1 MYMYKSFIA
10 ATAALL
16 IILHPISSFAGGL
29 DDVFASQNN
38 VRAGI
43 YFRIPFAGGL
53 KASSNTDLSYGFAM
67 GVGRSFSSGNLI
79 GPRRSFRADMVKLSF
94 SSRGFET
101 FNFGGQSVLNRRGIW
116 LGQNEGE
123 VGGLGATGMVLGGLA
138 AIALAVVAL
147 GGNNQLNAGLPPCRV
162 GTRNSNGNCPVP

>member
-1 MYMYKSFIA
+1 MYTYKSFIA

-16 IILHPISSFAGGL
+16 ITSSIVSPVLAGGL
-29 DDVFASQNN
+29 EDVFASQNN

-53 KASSNTDLSYGFAM
+53 KASGDIDLSYGFAM
-67 GVGRSFSSGNLI
+67 GVGRSIASDNLMD
-79 GPRRSFRADMVKLSF
+79 PRRSYQTDMVKLSF

-101 FNFGGQSVLNRRGIW
+101 FNFGGQSLLNRRGVW

-123 VGGLGATGMVLGGLA
+123 AGGMGNLGLVVGGLA
-138 AIALAVVAL
+138 AVALGVVAL
-147 GGNNQLNAGLPPCRV
+147 SGGEKCEAPFLKIDGFCGIPD
-162 GTRNSNGNCPVP
+162 

>member
-1 MYMYKSFIA
+1 MIRLF
-10 ATAALL
+10 TAAAAA
-16 IILHPISSFAGGL
+16 ISITCSIVSPAIAGGL
-29 DDVFASQNN
+29 EDVFASQNN

-53 KASSNTDLSYGFAM
+53 KISSDTDLSYGFAM
-67 GVGRSFSSGNLI
+67 GVGRSIASGNMMD
-79 GPRRSFRADMVKLSF
+79 PRRSYQTDMVKLSF

-123 VGGLGATGMVLGGLA
+123 GGGIGTMGLALGGLA
-138 AIALAVVAL
+138 AILLGVAALAGNESRTVPPDERCAL
-147 GGNNQLNAGLPPCRV
+147 IQC
-162 GTRNSNGNCPVP
+162 

>member
-1 MYMYKSFIA
+1 MIRLFIA
-10 ATAALL
+10 AAAALF
-16 IILHPISSFAGGL
+16 ISSSMISPTLAGGL

-53 KASSNTDLSYGFAM
+53 KTSSDTDLSYGFAM
-67 GVGRSFSSGNLI
+67 GVGRSIASGNMMD
-79 GPRRSFRADMVKLSF
+79 PRRSYQTDMVKLSF

-101 FNFGGQSVLNRRGIW
+101 FNFGGQSVLNRRGVW

-123 VGGLGATGMVLGGLA
+123 AGGMGNLGLVVGGLA
-138 AIALAVVAL
+138 AVALGVVAL
-147 GGNNQLNAGLPPCRV
+147 SGSNQLDNGLPPCEGGVPRDE
-162 GTRNSNGNCPVP
+162 NGGCQVP

>member
-1 MYMYKSFIA
+1 MHNSL
-10 ATAALL
+10 TAAAAVLF
-16 IILHPISSFAGGL
+16 ISSSMISPTLAGGIE
-29 DDVFASQNN
+29 DVFASQNN

-43 YFRIPFAGGL
+43 YLRIPFAGGL

-67 GVGRSFSSGNLI
+67 GVGRSIASGNMMD
-79 GPRRSFRADMVKLSF
+79 PRRSYQTDMVKLSF

-123 VGGLGATGMVLGGLA
+123 AGGIGTMGVVLGGLA
-138 AIALAVVAL
+138 AVALGVVAL
-147 GGNNQLNAGLPPCRV
+147 SGGDCQPRFKKDSS
-162 GTRNSNGNCPVP
+162 GTCSLID

>member
-1 MYMYKSFIA
+1 MVSP
-10 ATAALL
+10 AL
-16 IILHPISSFAGGL
+16 AGSL
-29 DDVFASQNN
+29 EDVFASQNN

-53 KASSNTDLSYGFAM
+53 KASGDTDLSYGFAM
-67 GVGRSFSSGNLI
+67 GVGRSAASGNLMD
-79 GPRRSFRADMVKLSF
+79 PRRAFQADMVKLSF

-101 FNFGGQSVLNRRGIW
+101 FNFGGQSLLNRRGIW

-123 VGGLGATGMVLGGLA
+123 AGGIGTTGMVLGGLA

-147 GGNNQLNAGLPPCRV
+147 GGKNQLNAGLPPCEGGRP
-162 GTRNSNGNCPVP
+162 RDENGHCLIP